1 MQVRS
6 LILYN
11 FLIFKKNTHSLF
23 TENYSN
29 KYRQYCGVVLR
40 EDLERE
46 DLNFLPSCPS
56 KRLLDHGKSINGGAC
71 NIEVQ
76 SINIGALWFCWKIRA
91 LPLMRPLI

>member
-11 FLIFKKNTHSLF
+11 FPVFKENTHSLF

-29 KYRQYCGVVLR
+29 KCRQYCRVVLR

-56 KRLLDHGKSINGGAC
+56 KLLLDHGESINGGAC
-71 NIEVQ
+71 SIEFQ
-76 SINIGALWFCWKIRA
+76 SINIGALWFCWKITA